1 MTIVL
6 INDFGY
12 ANGGA
17 SQVAIENALSVKKA
31 GCSVL
36 FFTAVGPI
44 DERLKQAG
52 IEIISTEQ
60 EECLNYKSKISG
72 ALTGLW
78 NMKAYHVLSQLL
90 QRLDVDSTIIHIHVW
105 VKALS
110 PSIFAA
116 IAKYHF
122 KIVIT
127 VHDYFLACPNG
138 GFYDYRKQKI
148 CPYRALSWQC
158 ICTNCDKRN
167 YAQKLYRVI
176 RQNIQ
181 NTLIAKNQI
190 NLIFVSGFSERILHP
205 QLPYSYQGQI
215 ISNPVRPIPKMD
227 EDRHYLK
234 DSYIYL
240 GRLSPE
246 KGADLFCEAIYQLGL
261 KGILI
266 GDGESRRELESKYQK
281 YAGLQFVGWRK
292 HDEIGQYLQKG
303 KALIVPSRGYETAV
317 LTIPEVQANYDLP
330 IIVGDQ
336 CAGKEFMQHGRV
348 FQSGN
353 LSDLISCIQKF
364 EKNGYDKKLDQNRNL
379 MTTEKSVCFLVQK
392 YKEILELGE

>member
-122 KIVIT
+122 KI
-127 VHDYFLACPNG
+127 DSRG
-138 GFYDYRKQKI
+138 G
-148 CPYRALSWQC
+148 
-158 ICTNCDKRN
+158 
-167 YAQKLYRVI
+167 YA
-176 RQNIQ
+176 
-181 NTLIAKNQI
+181 
-190 NLIFVSGFSERILHP
+190 RIL
-205 QLPYSYQGQI
+205 
-215 ISNPVRPIPKMD
+215 
-227 EDRHYLK
+227 
-234 DSYIYL
+234 
-240 GRLSPE
+240 
-246 KGADLFCEAIYQLGL
+246 F
-261 KGILI
+261 
-266 GDGESRRELESKYQK
+266 
-281 YAGLQFVGWRK
+281 F
-292 HDEIGQYLQKG
+292 
-303 KALIVPSRGYETAV
+303 
-317 LTIPEVQANYDLP
+317 LT
-330 IIVGDQ
+330 G
-336 CAGKEFMQHGRV
+336 
-348 FQSGN
+348 
-353 LSDLISCIQKF
+353 
-364 EKNGYDKKLDQNRNL
+364 
-379 MTTEKSVCFLVQK
+379 
-392 YKEILELGE
+392 